1 MYSESISGVMLRM
14 QKTNISEWAICTEST
29 KYEEIP
35 QSMCGFSE
43 QKDYGFDSYVQTVQ
57 C

>member
-1 MYSESISGVMLRM
+1 MYSESISGVVLRM

-29 KYEEIP
+29 EYEEIP